1 MKILEMIF
9 PQTIKCFMCGAE
21 LSDHG
26 VCDNCYGKLPWIKG
40 NICERCGGTVFGDG
54 HVCNECAG
62 EKFYFHRNF
71 SIFNYIDDMQLKIL
85 SFKNGKKYLG
95 YYFSEI
101 IREYLKK
108 LNINFDYIIP
118 MPIHENRL
126 KERSFNQSE
135 ILVSNLKDENVVE
148 YDVLKRIKDTP
159 HQTGLNK
166 SNRKTNLEDAF
177 KVVNKDKVKD
187 KIILLIDDIY
197 TTGSTLNECAKTL
210 IKSGAK
216 GVYGLCLARA
226 TFDKVIEE

>member
-1 MKILEMIF
+1 M
-9 PQTIKCFMCGAE
+9 
-21 LSDHG
+21 
-26 VCDNCYGKLPWIKG
+26 
-40 NICERCGGTVFGDG
+40 
-54 HVCNECAG
+54 
-62 EKFYFHRNF
+62 
-71 SIFNYIDDMQLKIL
+71 L

-135 ILVSNLKDENVVE
+135 ILVSNLKDENLIE
-148 YDVLKRIKDTP
+148 YNVLKRIKDTP

-177 KVVNKDKVKD
+177 TVVDKDKVKD
-187 KIILLIDDIY
+187 KIILLVDDIY
-197 TTGSTLNECAKTL
+197 TSGSSIYGSYLALKNYTKD
-210 IKSGAK
+210 IKAITIAYVVK
-216 GVYGLCLARA
+216 
-226 TFDKVIEE
+226 